1 MRESRDYSRY
11 SVSKKEIFMLVALYA
26 AAAAILSLLFYNSIY
41 PGILLMPG
49 ILVAFRKY
57 SSLRCRQIQRKL
69 NREFKEMLLSLSA
82 NMAAGY
88 SIESA
93 FVPVYQELSGMYQ
106 GSSYIEKELMIVLK
120 GLEINSDVDV
130 LLGDLAKRSQVKD
143 IEEFANIVVVA
154 KRSGGNLIRMMKKM
168 VQNMEERIEVED
180 EIDTMLTAKRLEQ
193 NIMSAMPF
201 VIILYLRV
209 CNPGYMDVLYGN
221 IPGAALMTVCLGL
234 IVVTILWGWKIININ
249 V

>member
-1 MRESRDYSRY
+1 
-11 SVSKKEIFMLVALYA
+11 
-26 AAAAILSLLFYNSIY
+26 
-41 PGILLMPG
+41 
-49 ILVAFRKY
+49 
-57 SSLRCRQIQRKL
+57 
-69 NREFKEMLLSLSA
+69 MLLSLSA

-93 FVPVYQELSGMYQ
+93 FAPVYQELAGMYQ
-106 GSSYIEKELMIVLK
+106 GSSYIEKEVMIILK

-143 IEEFANIVVVA
+143 IEEFAHIVVVA

-221 IPGAALMTVCLGL
+221 IPGASLMTVCLGL
-234 IVVTILWGWKIININ
+234 IVMTILWGRKIININ